1 MREEAHVFKI
11 GPGTAGI
18 LPLAAQPWTFFLHA
32 ATCLNTTLA
41 NMDAARGPVLPGPN
55 DGRSRSP
62 WKRMYGRHMVA
73 SINQLADS
81 ALTMRSFSDI
91 SRTDVFDRGPG
102 TPDVILHYGR
112 RPGSRPRSSSL
123 LSGKST
129 PPDVPAVR

>member
-1 MREEAHVFKI
+1 
-11 GPGTAGI
+11 
-18 LPLAAQPWTFFLHA
+18 
-32 ATCLNTTLA
+32 
-41 NMDAARGPVLPGPN
+41 MDAARGPVLPGPN

-91 SRTDVFDRGPG
+91 SRTDDFDRGPG

-129 PPDVPAVR
+129 PPDVPAVRSDTPYLSKQETISLEPVASAYAVSYTHLTLPTILLV